1 MRTSFHQSPSRILGW
16 NNKTKL
22 VLAFLELLWKK
33 LIKKCFLLVQSKNK
47 SVAATVLSILKIS
60 KDTEI

>member
-1 MRTSFHQSPSRILGW
+1 MRASFHQSPSRILGW

-22 VLAFLELLWKK
+22 VLAFWELLWKK
-33 LIKKCFLLVQSKNK
+33 LIKKLVQSKNK
-47 SVAATVLSILKIS
+47 SVADAVLSILKIS

>member
-33 LIKKCFLLVQSKNK
+33 LIKKLVQSKNK
-47 SVAATVLSILKIS
+47 SVAAAVLSILKIS